1 MHNFASIDVSVIFFL
16 SKYAKWVTFS
26 IMPPQKKPKKEKEK
40 EKEKRKWNGSRP
52 ERLFKFLW
60 IKVDGEIRKGKGIT
74 GSFCH

>member
-26 IMPPQKKPKKEKEK
+26 IMPPPNKKKKK
-40 EKEKRKWNGSRP
+40 KEKRKWNGSRP